1 VATEIM
7 MLVSHKEGPRA
18 FQDAALSSPTYG
30 DWELFKRF
38 AGAANVLGRLTALIL
53 ISSQESAAKQYP
65 SR

>member
-1 VATEIM
+1 VRSKTR
-7 MLVSHKEGPRA
+7 VSSGIQA
-18 FQDAALSSPTYG
+18 GFSSPTYA

-65 SR
+65 SP